1 MDLVAEHVQYGL
13 SRFCYTIDTAPLLYV
28 GWMDLQ
34 ASVPPLTGFF
44 AYTCTLQLFSDS
56 GGDDVNWILL
66 PAAVALLV
74 QGGVEAPLWLLLPLR
89 RALPVGAGF

>member
-13 SRFCYTIDTAPLLYV
+13 SRFCYTIDTAPLPYV

-74 QGGVEAPLWLLLPLR
+74 QGGEAPRWLLLPIR